1 MFKGS
6 IIKKTVFSIMV
17 VAILYFGALNL
28 VINLLI
34 QNNTKKK
41 QLSNIETY
49 VNYITKELY
58 GVSEEDDKAIE
69 QIKYMLKSISKTSV
83 YDYALVDSKGK
94 VLYNSDGSAD
104 LNKPFDLEKYGEP
117 QVIGDEFQ
125 GSLSG
130 VFSSPGY
137 TLIDTAKYEK
147 DQVNFYVV
155 VHGHMSSIEEESDM
169 ILMWMNTSGVIA
181 IILML
186 VIGISISRRYVKNI
200 NLLIKLT
207 VDYTNGN
214 YDERLEQQVGDEQQK
229 LADSI
234 YLLGEKTQGIID
246 YQKNFVANVSHDFR
260 SPLTSIKGYTGAI
273 KDGTI
278 PYEAQD
284 KYLDIILFEA
294 DRLTGLT
301 QNLLRLNEF
310 DSKGVKLELSEFN
323 ICDMI
328 KKAART
334 FEATC
339 ASKNLKIRL
348 VLAERE
354 IWVKA
359 DQSKIQQVL
368 HNLIDNAI
376 KFSNEESYIHITV
389 SEKDWK
395 VFVSVKDFGIGI
407 PKESQSQIWERFYK
421 TDLSRGKDKKGTGL
435 GLSIVKQII
444 NAHKENIT
452 VDSTVGEGTEFKFS
466 LQRVNKPKTM

>member
-6 IIKKTVFSIMV
+6 ILKKTVFIVMV
-17 VAILYFGALNL
+17 VAILYFGILNL
-28 VINLLI
+28 FFSQIMKENV
-34 QNNTKKK
+34 KKK
-41 QLSNIETY
+41 QLNNIQTY
-49 VNYITKELY
+49 VNYVAKELY
-58 GVSEEDDKAIE
+58 DIEEDE
-69 QIKYMLKSISKTSV
+69 QAMKNVSYMVRSLSKTTA
-83 YDYALVDSKGK
+83 YDFAIVNMYGK
-94 VLYNSDGSAD
+94 VILESSNTAGNNHNFNIKQYNEPCIIDDEDEGT
-104 LNKPFDLEKYGEP
+104 LGGLFD
-117 QVIGDEFQ
+117 
-125 GSLSG
+125 
-130 VFSSPGY
+130 SPGY
-137 TLIDTAKYEK
+137 TIIGEALCQKEPAYL
-147 DQVNFYVV
+147 VL
-155 VHGHMSSIEEESDM
+155 VHGHMSAIEEETDG
-169 ILMWMNTSGVIA
+169 ILIWMNTAGIFA
-181 IILML
+181 IILL
-186 VIGISISRRYVKNI
+186 LIFGITISRKYVKNI
-200 NLLIKLT
+200 NMLIKLT

-214 YDERLEQQVGDEQQK
+214 YDERLEQQIEDEQQR

-234 YLLGEKTQGIID
+234 YLLGEKTKGIIE

-278 PYEAQD
+278 PYEKQD

-310 DSKGVKLELSEFN
+310 DSKGIKLELSEFN
-323 ICDMI
+323 ICEMI

-348 VLAERE
+348 ILAERE

-359 DQSKIQQVL
+359 DQSKIQQVI
-368 HNLIDNAI
+368 HNLIDNAV
-376 KFSNEESYIHITV
+376 KFSNEESYIQITV

-395 VFVSVKDFGIGI
+395 VYISVKDFGIGI
-407 PKESQSQIWERFYK
+407 PQEAQAQIWERFYK

-466 LQRVNKPKTM
+466 LQRVNKPKTT